1 MCSRECCREGYDLD
15 SFTELCTADTTSA
28 PFPLHECAAKKAV
41 CWCSEG
47 PGARMCEENP
57 GYDGGGDYN
66 NEEYYGAG
74 NYNDEDYYGVLE
86 GEDGE
91 FRVTEGE
98 EEGLVVV
105 D

>member
-1 MCSRECCREGYDLD
+1 MEVIQD
-15 SFTELCTADTTSA
+15 
-28 PFPLHECAAKKAV
+28 
-41 CWCSEG
+41 
-47 PGARMCEENP
+47 
-57 GYDGGGDYN
+57 DGGGDYN